1 MGKIIDFNEIKS
13 KKEKKKYIIY
23 GILVV
28 IFLYI
33 IYAIYLLAK
42 SPTDTV
48 TVESGVLTQEE
59 SATGYIIRDETVV
72 KGENY
77 KNGITPILSEG
88 ERAAKGETIFR
99 YSGKNED
106 EIKSKIEEIDL
117 KLQEAMQK
125 EKKGL
130 PTDIKNIEKQIDEKT
145 KTLKTMTDIQSIA
158 EIKKEI
164 SNSIIKKAQIIGE
177 QSPSGSYIKQLTNQR
192 AELEKELNEGS
203 EYMKA
208 PKSGVVS
215 YRVDGLENILSPE
228 DFSSLTQE
236 TLENLGLKTGKIIST
251 SSEEGKVINN
261 FECYIATIL
270 NSSNAKDADVG
281 DKIKITLSS
290 GNECTGIIE
299 YISKQENDN
308 ILLVIKLDTLTDE
321 LLQYRKISFNI
332 TWWSVAG
339 LKVPNSSIIE
349 DSDGLKY
356 VVRQKSGYSNK
367 VLVKVLKKNEKF
379 SLISTYTKEEL
390 DSLGVDSQTDTKII
404 LYDKVLLYPDL
415 KKVK

>member
-1 MGKIIDFNEIKS
+1 MGKIINFNEIKS

-28 IFLYI
+28 ILLYI

-88 ERAAKGETIFR
+88 ERAAKGEIIFR

-192 AELEKELNEGS
+192 AELAKELNEGS

-339 LKVPNSSIIE
+339 LKVPNFSVVE

-404 LYDKVLLYPDL
+404 LYDKVLLYPNL

>member
-1 MGKIIDFNEIKS
+1 MGTFKDNSIADVLRLI
-13 KKEKKKYIIY
+13 
-23 GILVV
+23 
-28 IFLYI
+28 
-33 IYAIYLLAK
+33 
-42 SPTDTV
+42 SP
-48 TVESGVLTQEE
+48 G
-59 SATGYIIRDETVV
+59 
-72 KGENY
+72 
-77 KNGITPILSEG
+77 TPI
-88 ERAAKGETIFR
+88 R
-99 YSGKNED
+99 
-106 EIKSKIEEIDL
+106 
-117 KLQEAMQK
+117 
-125 EKKGL
+125 
-130 PTDIKNIEKQIDEKT
+130 
-145 KTLKTMTDIQSIA
+145 
-158 EIKKEI
+158 
-164 SNSIIKKAQIIGE
+164 
-177 QSPSGSYIKQLTNQR
+177 
-192 AELEKELNEGS
+192 
-203 EYMKA
+203 
-208 PKSGVVS
+208 
-215 YRVDGLENILSPE
+215 DGLENILSPE
-228 DFSSLTQE
+228 DFSSLTHE

-415 KKVK
+415 KNVK